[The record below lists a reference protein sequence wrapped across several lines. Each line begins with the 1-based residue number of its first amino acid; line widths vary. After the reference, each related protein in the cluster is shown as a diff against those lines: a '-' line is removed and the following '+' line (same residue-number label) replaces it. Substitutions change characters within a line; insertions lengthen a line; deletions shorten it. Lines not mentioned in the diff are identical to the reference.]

1 MDTRGAER
9 LLHALKAAG
18 PQGAPS
24 LARRLGISAVAVR
37 QGMERLARDGLVGH
51 RDERGGVGR
60 PRRVW
65 HLTEAGH
72 ARFPD
77 NHAGLTLEL
86 IAAARGVF
94 GQAGLDRLIARREAD
109 SRSAYEARLAG
120 ARTLAERVARLAQL
134 RADEGY
140 MAEWRED
147 AGGFLLVENH
157 CPVCAAAKACQGL
170 CRSELD
176 LFRAV
181 LGPAVTVE
189 RVDHLLAGARR
200 CAYRIAPA
208 VRTSPRSPRPR
219 RGAGTA
225 PRRPSRS

>member
-1 MDTRGAER
+1 MDTRGGDR
-9 LLHALKAAG
+9 LLHSLKAAG
-18 PQGAPS
+18 PQGAPA

-37 QGMERLARDGLVGH
+37 QGMERLAREGLVGH
-51 RDERGGVGR
+51 RDERAGVGR

-65 HLTEAGH
+65 HLTEASH

-94 GQAGLDRLIARREAD
+94 GTAGLDRLIARREAD
-109 SRSAYEARLAG
+109 ARAVYKARIGGARALAERIARLA
-120 ARTLAERVARLAQL
+120 AL
-134 RADEGY
+134 RAEEGY

-147 AGGFLLVENH
+147 TDGFLLVENH
-157 CPVCAAAKACQGL
+157 CPVYAAARACQGL

-208 VRTSPRSPRPR
+208 AKTLPPRRP

-225 PRRPSRS
+225 PRRPPRS